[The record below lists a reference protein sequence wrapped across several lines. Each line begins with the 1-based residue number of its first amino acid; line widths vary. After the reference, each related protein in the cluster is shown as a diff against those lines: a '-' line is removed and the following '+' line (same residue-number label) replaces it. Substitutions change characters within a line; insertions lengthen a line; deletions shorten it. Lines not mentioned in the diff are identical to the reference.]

1 MTRNE
6 INRLRAECSILGIK
20 PKIGQI
26 HDLPLA
32 TRCRIAKEHAFYR
45 MCQNIAILVFLII
58 MMSIAGGF
66 DIG

>member
-6 INRLRAECSILGIK
+6 INQLRAGCSILQIK
-20 PKIGQI
+20 PATGRLN
-26 HDLPLA
+26 DLPLA

-45 MCQNIAILVFLII
+45 MCQNVAILVFLII